1 MGAGRPSGSKTPVWR
16 NEAAIKVVVYRFL
29 MIYKKQEATKSGCV
43 KYMKVS
49 RNTATKWW
57 DVVRWT
63 PEDLGNLRTVR
74 LEWDD
79 DMNQENNVKRFQEE
93 YHFETE
99 YIRILIEVLD
109 MLYYSRYAKYWNVQF

>member
-29 MIYKKQEATKSGCV
+29 MVRKKQKATKSGCA

-49 RNTATKWW
+49 RNTAIKWW
-57 DVVRWT
+57 DVVKWT
-63 PEDLGNLRTVR
+63 LEDINNLIIIHK
-74 LEWDD
+74 EWDEY
-79 DMNQENNVKRFQEE
+79 MNEEDNVKRFQEE